1 MGVRKRGL
9 RMKVAIFENDGEKSQ
24 KVGKELYQKL
34 TDAHIVID
42 NSHPEIVITVGGD
55 GTLLSAFKHYQDNL
69 ENIRFVGV
77 HTGHLG
83 FYTDWRDD
91 EISDLVTSLQSDNKQ
106 SINYPLLDVKVDY
119 FDAES
124 EKFLALNESTLK
136 RINNT
141 MVTDVYIGDQLFE
154 KFRGDG
160 LCISTPTGSTAYNKS
175 VGGAVIH
182 PELESLQMAEIASIN
197 NRVFRTLSSPVI
209 VASNDWITLKP
220 TQSSDFVFSID
231 QEIYH
236 NRQIKAIKYK
246 IAKEHICFAKYRH
259 NNFWKRVNEAF
270 IGSDYAD

>member
-1 MGVRKRGL
+1 MEKRVHM
-9 RMKVAIFENDGEKSQ
+9 RVAIFENDGKKSQ
-24 KVGKELYQKL
+24 KVSKELYQKL
-34 TDAHIVID
+34 VDAHIPID
-42 NSHPEIVITVGGD
+42 NDDPEIVITVGGD
-55 GTLLSAFKHYQDNL
+55 GTLLAAFRNYQDNL
-69 ENIRFVGV
+69 QNIRFVGV

-91 EISDLVTSLQSDNKQ
+91 EIDDLVISLQSDNKQ
-106 SINYPLLDVKVDY
+106 SINYPLLDVKVEY
-119 FDAES
+119 YDAEP

-182 PELESLQMAEIASIN
+182 PGLESLQMAEIASIN

-220 TQSSDFVFSID
+220 TQSGDFIFSVD

-236 NRQIKAIKYK
+236 NKQIKMIKYRV
-246 IAKEHICFAKYRH
+246 AKERICFAKYRH
-259 NNFWKRVNEAF
+259 NDFWKRVNEAF
-270 IGSDYAD
+270 IGSDYED